1 MSISLFMI
9 GIFSIYLLFSSI
21 FVSMAYGQIFP
32 STHIATSTNTSNLT
46 SSSSHPTLKQQ
57 QKQIQPVVLHLVKIV
72 SPTKGLQIPVG
83 NNLMISGISADNTT
97 SDCMVSVIVNGVKP
111 YRTAFSNGVGG
122 GGDYSKWNYT
132 LTPAYTTIKEGQ
144 NKITAKYSCTNNPNL
159 ISHNSVNVTGVGTT
173 LTPIANQQQ
182 HVAKNSTNVNT
193 TSTGKAISSVP
204 SSSPPGVANTKNN
217 TSNNGTMSVSI
228 HLAKKSVH
236 PGDKQGVI
244 IKVTDVNS
252 SVPVV
257 GASVLG
263 RVTDPSGGLFKKL
276 EGRTDDGGKS
286 SYSWTVGQDNTTGKY
301 KAIIEVSAYGYK
313 NSTASK
319 TFSVSPIP
327 VTTTTSNN
335 KNLIPLP
342 SPNANNNNK
351 NNHQNHPSTIIPIPH
366 IRIPTIRVPFHL
378 PFQ

>member
-1 MSISLFMI
+1 ML
-9 GIFSIYLLFSSI
+9 
-21 FVSMAYGQIFP
+21 
-32 STHIATSTNTSNLT
+32 
-46 SSSSHPTLKQQ
+46 
-57 QKQIQPVVLHLVKIV
+57 
-72 SPTKGLQIPVG
+72 
-83 NNLMISGISADNTT
+83 
-97 SDCMVSVIVNGVKP
+97 
-111 YRTAFSNGVGG
+111 
-122 GGDYSKWNYT
+122 
-132 LTPAYTTIKEGQ
+132 
-144 NKITAKYSCTNNPNL
+144 
-159 ISHNSVNVTGVGTT
+159 
-173 LTPIANQQQ
+173 
-182 HVAKNSTNVNT
+182 
-193 TSTGKAISSVP
+193 
-204 SSSPPGVANTKNN
+204 
-217 TSNNGTMSVSI
+217 VSI
-228 HLAKKSVH
+228 HLDKKSVH

-319 TFSVSPIP
+319 TFSVSHIP
-327 VTTTTSNN
+327 VTTSTSNN
-335 KNLIPLP
+335 NNLIPLP
-342 SPNANNNNK
+342 SPNANNNN
-351 NNHQNHPSTIIPIPH
+351 NNHQNSPSTIIRIPH